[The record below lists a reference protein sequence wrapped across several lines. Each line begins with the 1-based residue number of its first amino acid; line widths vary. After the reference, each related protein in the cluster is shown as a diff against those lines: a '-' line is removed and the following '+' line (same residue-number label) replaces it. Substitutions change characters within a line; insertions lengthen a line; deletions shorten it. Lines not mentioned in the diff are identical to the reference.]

1 MRLLILKPLPIP
13 SNTTIQASA
22 IIIIIIH
29 PSSSIRLNVLVTE
42 LKRHARVRSCQKRD
56 VGKSIISIHCHDEVA
71 VVVVDAS

>member
-13 SNTTIQASA
+13 PNTTIQAST
-22 IIIIIIH
+22 IIIIH
-29 PSSSIRLNVLVTE
+29 PSSWIRLNVLVTE
-42 LKRHARVRSCQKRD
+42 LKRHARVRSHQKRD

>member
-13 SNTTIQASA
+13 PNTTIQASTT
-22 IIIIIIH
+22 IIIIH
-29 PSSSIRLNVLVTE
+29 PSSWIRLNVLVTE
-42 LKRHARVRSCQKRD
+42 LKRHARMRSRQKRD